1 MKNLTIVLLN
11 ILLCVSTVVNAQSI
25 ERLREDI
32 KALALTKNA
41 RIGVA
46 IKGVNPMDSL
56 SLLGD
61 KHFPMQSVFKF
72 PIALT
77 MLAEVDKGNFS
88 LDQKIYI
95 AKENLL
101 PGLWSPIREKY
112 PEGVTLPISEIL
124 NYTVSSS
131 DNVGCD
137 ILLELLGKP
146 QVVESFM
153 HKKGLR
159 DFAVKINEQVMQSN
173 WDLQYLNWTTP
184 KEANKMLEMFYE
196 NTDNQL
202 SWVSHNFIWNTMKD
216 TESGE
221 NRLKGQLPEGIVVAH
236 KTGWSGVNKQTGIS
250 AAVNDIGV
258 VFLEN
263 GSYFYIS
270 VFITDSKEDTP
281 TNERVIADI
290 AKLAWDY
297 FNNKDKQIPKN

>member
-25 ERLREDI
+25 EKLHQDI
-32 KALALTKNA
+32 KALTLTKNA
-41 RIGVA
+41 SVGVA
-46 IKGVNPMDSL
+46 IQGKNPKDSL

-77 MLAEVDKGNFS
+77 MLAEIDKGNFS
-88 LDQKIYI
+88 LDQKINI
-95 AKENLL
+95 AKEDLL

-112 PEGVTLPISEIL
+112 PDGVTLPISEIL
-124 NYTVSSS
+124 SYTVSSS

-146 QVVESFM
+146 EAVEFFM

-184 KEANKMLEMFYE
+184 KEANKILEMFYE
-196 NTDNQL
+196 NKDNQL
-202 SWVSHNFIWNTMKD
+202 SSISHHFIWNVMKD
-216 TESGE
+216 TESGK
-221 NRLKGQLPEGIVVAH
+221 NRLKGQLPETSVVAH

-270 VFITDSKEDTP
+270 VFITDSKEDTQ
-281 TNERVIADI
+281 TNERIIADI

-297 FNNKDKQIPKN
+297 FNNKDQ